1 MRFVEPIVRPR
12 PLLWAAWIVGILL
25 SLLAVNDPTMPLS
38 RFAMPFVLPAALVF
52 LGMFVHG
59 ICLIFLCTGTAGP
72 LGCPELLP
80 TEREARFWTVRTEWS
95 RRNASLGTS
104 PTGMLVTM
112 AWFPPEPIS
121 WRDQLA
127 LTKLILWRPLPAILI
142 APALIGCMCFL
153 AAWEGT
159 FGMSAPT
166 KDMSN

>member
-38 RFAMPFVLPAALVF
+38 RFAMPFVLPAALVL
-52 LGMFVHG
+52 LGAFSHG
-59 ICLIFLCTGTAGP
+59 VCVIFLCTGTAGV

-80 TEREARFWTVRTEWS
+80 SESEAQFWVDRTEWS
-95 RRNASLGTS
+95 RRNASLGTLS
-104 PTGMLVTM
+104 AGLLVTM

-127 LTKLILWRPLPAILI
+127 LTKLILWRPLPALLV
-142 APALIGCMCFL
+142 APVLLGCMLFL
-153 AAWEGT
+153 AAWEGA
-159 FGMSAPT
+159 FGMSAST
-166 KDMSN
+166 KDVSH